1 MQSLAVT
8 AIASGVN
15 IKHSIAL
22 CGHGNFT
29 MSGAKTARVARV
41 GQVKTERR
49 RGANLIESPVVFT
62 LNSGYYRR
70 WRL

>member
-1 MQSLAVT
+1 
-8 AIASGVN
+8 
-15 IKHSIAL
+15 
-22 CGHGNFT
+22 

-49 RGANLIESPVVFT
+49 KGANLMESPVVFT